1 MLLSYKA
8 SSAKW
13 FSVCLWT
20 KWLWIRILFFQI
32 SLIFT
37 ENEFQDKNL
46 KSMLAGVFWK
56 IGFLKYFAKFTGKH
70 LCQSFFFN
78 KVANLSLAEVFSGE
92 FCEIPKNVFLTEQLW
107 PTACRSTKNILF
119 YSQFFFLEIAHKIK
133 VIPSK
138 SKISFT
144 ISFTRSWPR
153 AQHWFKKQ

>member
-1 MLLSYKA
+1 MLLSCQA

-13 FSVCLWT
+13 FSVRLET
-20 KWLWIRILFFQI
+20 KWLWIRILFFQLL
-32 SLIFT
+32 LIFT

-56 IGFLKYFAKFTGKH
+56 IGFLKYFAKFSGKH
-70 LCQSFFFN
+70 LCQSLLFN
-78 KVANLSLAEVFSGE
+78 KVANLSLAQVFSGK

-119 YSQFFFLEIAHKIK
+119 YSQLFFLEIGHTIK

-138 SKISFT
+138 RKISFT

>member
-1 MLLSYKA
+1 MLLSCQA

-13 FSVCLWT
+13 FSVRLWT

-56 IGFLKYFAKFTGKH
+56 IGFLKNFVKCTGKH
-70 LCQSFFFN
+70 PCQSLFFN

-92 FCEIPKNVFLTEQLW
+92 FCEIPKSVFLTEQLW
-107 PTACRSTKNILF
+107 ATACRSKKNILF
-119 YSQFFFLEIAHKIK
+119 YSQLFFLEIGHKIK

-138 SKISFT
+138 KKISFT
-144 ISFTRSWPR
+144 ISFTRSLAR

>member
-70 LCQSFFFN
+70 LCQSLFFN

-92 FCEIPKNVFLTEQLW
+92 FCEIHRKQLW
-107 PTACRSTKNILF
+107 ATACRSKKNILF
-119 YSQFFFLEIAHKIK
+119 YSQLFFLEIGHKIK

-138 SKISFT
+138 RKISFT
-144 ISFTRSWPR
+144 ISFTRSLPR